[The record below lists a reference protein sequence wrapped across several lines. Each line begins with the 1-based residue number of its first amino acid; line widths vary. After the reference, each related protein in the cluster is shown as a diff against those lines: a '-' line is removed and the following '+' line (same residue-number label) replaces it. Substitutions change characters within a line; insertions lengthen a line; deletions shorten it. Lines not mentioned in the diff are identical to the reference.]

1 MGDSFLKTRDQ
12 RLLPDRVRG
21 SAERQGCHPIEDLG
35 RGHQIQFVWRQ
46 PMNRQLLFVLSL
58 LLFPTACLAQTT
70 PNDSQTL
77 QSLLL
82 EVRQLRQDL
91 QTTTI
96 AGQRAQILIYRV
108 QGQEAAVARASQRLD
123 EFREKLARI
132 QDERKHVAADVKR
145 FEDSLSS
152 SENPP
157 TQRKE
162 IEQGMLP
169 QLKTRLESLENQEQQ
184 LQTREIEA
192 GQQLRAE
199 EVRLSD
205 LRDQMDRLD
214 KTLENAGRRL
224 GGSSQ

>member
-1 MGDSFLKTRDQ
+1 MSCRGSRMLSIASRIGQWTSTLPRPAEKQTNRQAGAFRSPCLGDSFLKTRDQ

-70 PNDSQTL
+70 PNDSKTL

-96 AGQRAQILIYRV
+96 G
-108 QGQEAAVARASQRLD
+108 GQERKFFSIGWRGRGPGLGAASRL
-123 EFREKLARI
+123 LI
-132 QDERKHVAADVKR
+132 
-145 FEDSLSS
+145 DS
-152 SENPP
+152 
-157 TQRKE
+157 
-162 IEQGMLP
+162 
-169 QLKTRLESLENQEQQ
+169 
-184 LQTREIEA
+184 
-192 GQQLRAE
+192 
-199 EVRLSD
+199 
-205 LRDQMDRLD
+205 
-214 KTLENAGRRL
+214 GRRL
-224 GGSSQ
+224 GGIQDEGRQWAVVVR